1 MFTHEKRLSRR
12 FSSKIAIYTKD
23 AKGLNFGMIRD
34 LSRSGAY
41 IETNDLKNVG
51 MDYHFVLSNGVIS
64 APVTAKIVRVKEALF
79 EGGQSGLAVDFS
91 EKLNPMAKRLR
102 DDLILYLMN
111 EKHQSMWQT
120 PSISIRP
127 NKIAL

>member
-12 FSSKIAIYTKD
+12 FPSKIGVYTKD

-41 IETNDLKNVG
+41 IETNNLKNVG
-51 MDYHFVLSNGVIS
+51 MDYHFVFSNGVIS
-64 APVTAKIVRVKEALF
+64 APVTAKIIRVKDSLF

-91 EKLNPMAKRLR
+91 EKLSPMAKRLR

-120 PSISIRP
+120 SSANVQI
-127 NKIAL
+127 KKLVL

>member
-12 FSSKIAIYTKD
+12 FPTKIAVYAKD
-23 AKGLNFGMIRD
+23 TKGLNFGVIRD

-41 IETNDLKNVG
+41 IETNDLRNVG
-51 MDYHFVLSNGVIS
+51 MDYSFILSNGVIS
-64 APVTAKIVRVKEALF
+64 SPVTAKIVRVNNALF

-91 EKLNPMAKRLR
+91 ENLRPMAKRLR

-111 EKHQSMWQT
+111 EKYQRMW
-120 PSISIRP
+120 
-127 NKIAL
+127 A

>member
-12 FSSKIAIYTKD
+12 FPSKIGIYTKD
-23 AKGLNFGMIRD
+23 ALGLNFGMIRD

-41 IETNDLKNVG
+41 IETNHLKNVG

-64 APVTAKIVRVKEALF
+64 APVTAKIIRVKDALF

-111 EKHQSMWQT
+111 EKHQSMWQL
-120 PSISIRP
+120 SSSNVHA
-127 NKIAL
+127 NKLAF